1 MIISK
6 EPMKSIVT
14 ILVFSI
20 LFLVQCTSEQ
30 QNQNSLTLENLDSQ
44 IQEMLNEVSVDTI
57 EKNVYQ
63 LAKFGTRHT
72 MSETESDTVGIGA
85 AREWIKSEMDKYSEE
100 SGGRLEVEFH
110 SYVQEPA
117 GRISVPTEVV
127 NIVATL
133 PGTDPNDDRIFVV
146 SGHYDSR
153 VADIMDY
160 ESDAPGANDDASG
173 TVAVMEMARIMS
185 NYEFPATLVFMAVA
199 GEEQGLLGAAKWA
212 EEASEAGKNIA
223 GMFTNDIIGNHAA
236 EDGKLS
242 DPNKVRLFAEGIPPQ
257 RELDSNT
264 LRYLQTGAASD
275 MPTRQMART
284 IKEVSESYVPEM
296 DVWLIYRLD
305 RYLRGGDHRP
315 FVRLGYPAVRF
326 SEPNEEF
333 KHQHEDVREEDGVQY
348 GDLPEVVD
356 YPYVSRVTK
365 VNIAAMANLARSPQQ
380 AVNVGMNV
388 SNLENSTR
396 LRWEASP
403 SANVA
408 GYEVLWRETT
418 SPVWQHKEYVG
429 NSTHYTAELV
439 SKDNWIFGVRAVS
452 EGGHVGVPVYPM
464 PFRD

>member
-1 MIISK
+1 MRFIATIFLIFSTFLLVHCTSVQN
-6 EPMKSIVT
+6 KSNT
-14 ILVFSI
+14 IL
-20 LFLVQCTSEQ
+20 L
-30 QNQNSLTLENLDSQ
+30 NNLDSQ
-44 IQEMLNEVSVDTI
+44 IQEMLNDVSADTI
-57 EKNVYQ
+57 EKNVYR
-63 LAKFGTRHT
+63 LADFGTRHT
-72 MSETESDTVGIGA
+72 MAETESNTFGIGA
-85 AREWIKSEMDKYSEE
+85 AREWIKSEMERYSEE

-117 GRISVPTEVV
+117 GRISRPTEIV

-185 NYEFPATLVFMAVA
+185 NYDFPATLVFMAVS

-212 EEASEAGKNIA
+212 EEASEEGKNIA

-236 EDGKLS
+236 EDGKLY
-242 DPNKVRLFAEGIPPQ
+242 DPYKVRLFAEGVPPQ

-264 LRYLQTGAASD
+264 LRYLQTGGESD
-275 MPTRQMART
+275 MPTRQLART
-284 IKEVSESYVPEM
+284 IKEVSESYVPNM
-296 DVWLIYRLD
+296 DIWLIYRLD

-333 KHQHEDVREEDGVQY
+333 KHQHEDVRVEDGVQY
-348 GDLPEVVD
+348 GDLPEFVD

-365 VNIAAMANLARSPQQ
+365 VNLAAMANLARSPQPP
-380 AVNVGMNV
+380 VNVGMNI

-396 LRWEASP
+396 LRWEASQTE
-403 SANVA
+403 NLA

-418 SPVWQHKEYVG
+418 SPVWQHKEFVG
-429 NSTHYTAELV
+429 TSTHYTAELI
-439 SKDNWIFGVRAVS
+439 SKDNWIFGVRSVS
-452 EGGHVGVPVYPM
+452 EDGHVGVPVYPM